1 VTALRLDAR
10 RTLRLEARFP
20 GLRQSFDPDVMGK
33 LLQQSLIGDRGDY
46 VIEECV
52 PGKAYVD
59 VDECLLRYA
68 VRMSDTATGQT
79 HSAMVTGRL
88 FSNADACAAFF
99 DERLQPVAGFA
110 EGRPEIAGF
119 DTPVAVFEGLQLA
132 VHAYPIDPD
141 LPSLIDATDPTCMT
155 DIIERLIPSSLDE
168 ELEVRGC
175 RIVVAHYPRRH
186 RCVLRYEVNGRR
198 RGSDASVLVFG
209 KVSST
214 GEPALDR
221 TVLEDLGREM
231 DVGQAGIRVPRH
243 VGHVP
248 HLDLVLIEGI
258 PGSPVIVPMLKTR
271 AGGDRENDSH
281 SLERAVEAA
290 GVVAAEVHRCRI
302 RVGRR
307 RRLKDELAELQAEL
321 AALGRVI
328 PEEMAPLDELFS
340 EVGKAGQGVEQV
352 RLVFSHGDFT
362 PSQILFNGAEVG
374 LIDFDNLGEAE
385 PELDLGQF
393 CAYLSAAAL
402 KSELSSGVT
411 EGLGPQFRRR
421 FLEAYAEASG
431 MSNSEEFQL
440 RVRIYEQVSLLRM
453 AIRGWRQLKPAR
465 ASLAL
470 KVLEGTRGGDSIVP
484 GAADKVPPE

>member
-1 VTALRLDAR
+1 VTALRLDAG

-33 LLQQSLIGDRGDY
+33 LLQQSLIGDRGDH

-68 VRMSDTATGQT
+68 VRLSDTATGQT

-88 FSNADACAAFF
+88 FANADACAAFY
-99 DERLQPVAGFA
+99 DDRLQPVVGIA

-119 DTPVAVFEGLQLA
+119 DSPVAVFKGLQLA

-141 LPSLIDATDPTCMT
+141 LPSLIDATDSQCMT
-155 DIIERLIPSSLDE
+155 DIIGRLVPSSLDP
-168 ELEVRGC
+168 ELEVRDC
-175 RIVVAHYPRRH
+175 RITVAHYPRRH
-186 RCVLRYEVNGRR
+186 RCVLRYEVKGRR

-209 KVSST
+209 KVSSA
-214 GEPALDR
+214 GEPVLDR
-221 TVLEDLGREM
+221 TVIEGLRREM
-231 DVGQAGIRVPRH
+231 DDGKAGIRVPRH

-248 HLDLVLIEGI
+248 QLDLVLIEGI
-258 PGSPVIVPMLKTR
+258 PGSPAIAPLLKAR
-271 AGGDRENDSH
+271 AVEEGGADSH
-281 SLERAVEAA
+281 SLERAVEAS
-290 GVVAAEVHRCRI
+290 GLVAAEVHRCRI
-302 RVGRR
+302 HVGRR
-307 RRLKDELAELQAEL
+307 RRLKHELAELHAEL

-328 PEEMAPLDELFS
+328 PEEMAPLDELVS
-340 EVGKAGQGVEQV
+340 EVGNAGEGSEEG
-352 RLVFSHGDFT
+352 RLQFSHGDFT

-402 KSELSSGVT
+402 KAELSSGVP
-411 EGLGPQFRRR
+411 EGLGPQLRRR
-421 FLEAYAEASG
+421 FLRTYAEASG
-431 MSNSEEFQL
+431 ISNSENFQL

-470 KVLEGTRGGDSIVP
+470 EVLEGIRRGDSIVP
-484 GAADKVPPE
+484 EVADQALPE

>member
-1 VTALRLDAR
+1 MTALRLDAG

-33 LLQQSLIGDRGDY
+33 LLQQSLIGDRGDH

-68 VRMSDTATGQT
+68 VRISDTATGRT

-88 FSNADACAAFF
+88 FADADACASFY
-99 DERLQPVAGFA
+99 DDRLQPVAGYA

-119 DTPVAVFEGLQLA
+119 DSPVAVFEGLQLA

-141 LPSLIDATDPTCMT
+141 LPSLIDATDPTCMI
-155 DIIERLIPSSLDE
+155 DIIGRLIPSSLDP

-175 RIVVAHYPRRH
+175 RIAVAHYPRRH

-209 KVSST
+209 KVSSA
-214 GEPALDR
+214 GEPALAR
-221 TVLEDLGREM
+221 TVIEDLGREM
-231 DVGQAGIRVPRH
+231 NDGKAGIRVPRH

-248 HLDLVLIEGI
+248 QLDLVLIEGI
-258 PGSPVIVPMLKTR
+258 PGSPVIAPLLKAR
-271 AGGDRENDSH
+271 AGEDGEADSQ
-281 SLERAVEAA
+281 SLEQAVEAS
-290 GVVAAEVHRCRI
+290 GLVAAEVHRCSVH
-302 RVGRR
+302 VGRR
-307 RRLKDELAELQAEL
+307 RRLKHELAELQAEL

-328 PEEMAPLDELFS
+328 PEEMAPLDELAS
-340 EVGKAGQGVEQV
+340 EVGNAGPGSEEG
-352 RLVFSHGDFT
+352 RLQFSHGDFT
-362 PSQILFNGAEVG
+362 PSQILFNGADVG

-402 KSELSSGVT
+402 KAELSSGVT
-411 EGLGPQFRRR
+411 GGLGPQLRRL
-421 FLEAYAEASG
+421 FLETYAEASG
-431 MSNSEEFQL
+431 IFNSEEFQL

-470 KVLEGTRGGDSIVP
+470 EVLEGIRRGDSIVP
-484 GAADKVPPE
+484 GVANKVPPE

>member
-1 VTALRLDAR
+1 MTALRLDAR
-10 RTLRLEARFP
+10 RTLQLEARFP
-20 GLRQSFDPDVMGK
+20 GLRQSFDPDVMGE
-33 LLQQSLIGDRGDY
+33 LLQQSLIGDRGGHA
-46 VIEECV
+46 IEECS

-68 VRMSDTATGQT
+68 VRLRDTDTGQT

-88 FSNADACAAFF
+88 FADSDACAAFF
-99 DERLQPVAGFA
+99 DDRLQPVAGCA

-119 DTPVAVFEGLQLA
+119 DTPVAVFEGLRLA

-141 LPSLIDATDPTCMT
+141 LPSLIDATDPTRMA
-155 DIIERLIPSSLDE
+155 DILGRLVPSSLDPD
-168 ELEVRGC
+168 LEVKGC
-175 RIVVAHYPRRH
+175 RIAVAHYPRRD
-186 RCVLRYEVNGRR
+186 RCVLRYAVNGWR
-198 RGSDASVLVFG
+198 RGGEASVLVFG
-209 KVSST
+209 KVSSV

-221 TVLEDLGREM
+221 AVIEELGRALGDGM
-231 DVGQAGIRVPRH
+231 GGVRIPRH
-243 VGHVP
+243 VGHIP
-248 HLDLVLIEGI
+248 HLDLVIIEGI
-258 PGSPVIVPMLKTR
+258 PGSPEIAPLLKTR
-271 AGGDRENDSH
+271 AGREEIDDSH
-281 SLERAVEAA
+281 SLERVVEAS
-290 GVVAAEVHRCRI
+290 GLVAAEVHRCMI
-302 RVGRR
+302 RVGRQ
-307 RRLKDELAELQAEL
+307 RRLKGELAGLEAEL
-321 AALGRVI
+321 AALGQVI

-340 EVGKAGQGVEQV
+340 EVRNAGHGVDEG
-352 RLVFSHGDFT
+352 RLKFSHGDFT

-402 KSELSSGVT
+402 KAELSSGVV
-411 EGLGPQFRRR
+411 EVLGPQLRSR

-440 RVRIYEQVSLLRM
+440 RVRTYEQVSLLRM

-470 KVLEGTRGGDSIVP
+470 KVLEGIRRGDSIVP
-484 GAADKVPPE
+484 GAANKALLE